1 MSEKFTK
8 NLSEIIG
15 RGISIT
21 ESKKSIKKKEESLFL
36 DLVEIL
42 QGIDNNS
49 IVASELGINLIMY
62 EELHLKAIELL
73 LDQQYGETKTDLIM
87 WWVFENTADDGSNF
101 IIVDE
106 FGKEHSIKTPLQL
119 FKFISK
125 I

>member
-1 MSEKFTK
+1 MNEKFTK

-21 ESKKSIKKKEESLFL
+21 ENKKSVKKKEESFFL
-36 DLVEIL
+36 DLIEIL

-49 IVASELGINLIMY
+49 IVAAELGINLIMY

-87 WWVFENTADDGSNF
+87 WWVFESTTEDGSNF

-106 FGKEHSIKTPLQL
+106 FGKEHTIKTPLQL
-119 FKFISK
+119 FKFINK